1 MRRLL
6 LLRPEPGLS
15 ASAQRARAMGLE
27 VVTCPLFRVEPVTW
41 EAPDPAAYDGLLL
54 TSANAVRQ
62 GGPQLATLK
71 HLPVHAVGQA
81 TAEAADAA
89 GFAIAT
95 VGSDNVAELL
105 GRLPRHM
112 RLLHLAGED
121 HGDMLDR
128 EIDRRI
134 VYRSAPIE
142 RPGLPP
148 LDGLVAAIHSP
159 RAGARLAELA
169 VDRAGTSIAAISNA
183 AATAAGQGW
192 ERVEAAERPDDS
204 SLLALAAMLCHT
216 SPPT

>member
-1 MRRLL
+1 
-6 LLRPEPGLS
+6 
-15 ASAQRARAMGLE
+15 MGLE
-27 VVTCPLFRVEPVTW
+27 VVTCPLFRVEPVAW
-41 EAPDPAAYDGLLL
+41 QVPDPAAYEGLLL

-81 TAEAADAA
+81 TAEAAEAA

-105 GRLPRHM
+105 GRLPRDM

-128 EIDRRI
+128 EIDRRF

-142 RPGLPP
+142 HPGLPA

-169 VDRAGTSIAAISNA
+169 MDRARTAIAAISEA
-183 AATAAGQGW
+183 AATAAGPGW
-192 ERVEAAERPDDS
+192 ERVEAAKQPNDS
-204 SLLALAAMLCHT
+204 SLLALTAMLCHT
-216 SPPT
+216 SPLT